1 MRVIPKRLLAA
12 LLLAIVALAPAG
24 RLVRAEQGRVTVY
37 GNYYRERSTRVLQPG
52 VNVQVHAPDER
63 LTLGAGYLLDAIT
76 SASIA
81 AGAMQVTGGDFAFTE
96 FRHEAIGTVGSQ
108 LGPWQLGGHFRYST
122 ETDYVARDLGA
133 YFGRDFLQRTLN
145 LTLRYTYAFNR
156 AFALRGP
163 VDRNPWCGG
172 LVPTTDC
179 LDDNAGNKNLLQ
191 VHYLGATYT
200 HALHKQVLAQAAVES
215 WFARGPMDNPY
226 REATIPNGFPE
237 AHPRERNQLA
247 LFGNLR
253 VAFPKARLVL
263 DPRYR
268 FYVDDWGIRAHAVD
282 LRLHFRL
289 TRHLR
294 ARVRYRFYTQTQAWF
309 YRDDMIYTG
318 EPDEVRSGDPKM
330 DDFMSHTPGIQ
341 LTWHLDGL
349 ARFPRL
355 AFLEGAWIQATYN
368 HVIYDYDDTR
378 SIYCTDGGYLP
389 KRVLERRQDLCGVR
403 LGSVAFSIPF

>member
-1 MRVIPKRLLAA
+1 MRLTPRHLLAS
-12 LLLAIVALAPAG
+12 LLLVAVALAAAPAA
-24 RLVRAEQGRVTVY
+24 LRAEQGRVTVY

-52 VNVQVHAPDER
+52 VRVTVNAPDER
-63 LTLGAGYLLDAIT
+63 LTFGAGYLLDAIT

-81 AGAMQVTGGDFAFTE
+81 AGAMQVTGGDRAFTE
-96 FRHEAIGTVGSQ
+96 FRHEAVGTVASR
-108 LGPWQLGGHFRYST
+108 LEAWQLGGHFRYST
-122 ETDYVARDLGA
+122 ETDYIARDVGLSV
-133 YFGRDFLQRTLN
+133 GRDFLQRTLN
-145 LTLRYTYAFNR
+145 VALAYTYAFNR

-172 LVPTTDC
+172 LVPTTEC

-191 VHYLGATYT
+191 VHYLSATYT
-200 HALHKQVLAQAAVES
+200 HALHRQVLAQAAVET

-237 AHPRERNQLA
+237 AHPRSRDRVS
-247 LFGNLR
+247 LFANLR
-253 VAFPKARLVL
+253 AAFPKARLVL

-268 FYVDDWGIRAHAVD
+268 FYTDDWGITAHTAD
-282 LRLHFRL
+282 LRLHVRI

-294 ARVRYRFYTQTQAWF
+294 ARVRYRFYAQSQARF

-318 EPDEVRSGDPKM
+318 EPDEERSGDPKM

-368 HVIYDYDDTR
+368 HIIFDYDDTR

-389 KRVLERRQDLCGVR
+389 KRVLERRQDLCGAR
-403 LGSVAFSIPF
+403 LGTVAFSIAF